1 MRTTSLKSIYLTE
14 KELKQAISNW
24 IKIEHKDTVLAIH
37 LEENV
42 CDMSWSQDGK
52 EFIISPDGEVV
63 DRVRDNE
70 KTRNKIMTIDDTSEQ
85 NNDRYVTK
93 VQEAPNGEL
102 FVELPQKLIDQLG
115 WEVGDD
121 VEWDEVE
128 ICEDWGEHKGITL
141 SNKSKLFRDADEAR
155 KKAVSIDM
163 E

>member
-24 IKIEHKDTVLAIH
+24 IKIEHKDTELAIH

-70 KTRNKIMTIDDTSEQ
+70 KIRNKIMTKDDTSEQ

-141 SNKSKLFRDADEAR
+141 SNKSKLFRDADKEE
-155 KKAVSIDM
+155 D
-163 E
+163 EG

>member
-1 MRTTSLKSIYLTE
+1 MKTTSLKSIYLTE

-24 IKIEHKDTVLAIH
+24 IKIEHKDTELAIH

-70 KTRNKIMTIDDTSEQ
+70 KDKERIMTKDDTSEQ

-93 VQEAPNGEL
+93 VQEAPSGEL
-102 FVELPQKLIDQLG
+102 FVELPQKPIDQFG
-115 WEVGDD
+115 WECG
-121 VEWDEVE
+121 DEVKWEESE
-128 ICEDWGEHKGITL
+128 ICEDWGEHKGFAL
-141 SNKSKLFRDADEAR
+141 SNKSKLFRDGLE
-155 KKAVSIDM
+155 
-163 E
+163 

>member
-24 IKIEHKDTVLAIH
+24 IKIEHKDTELAAH

-70 KTRNKIMTIDDTSEQ
+70 KDKEQIMTKDDTSEQ

>member
-14 KELKQAISNW
+14 KELKQALANW
-24 IKIEHKDTVLAIH
+24 IELEHKDTELAVH
-37 LEENV
+37 LEENA
-42 CDMSWSQDGK
+42 CEMAWSQDGK
-52 EFIISPDGEVV
+52 EFIIGIDGEVM
-63 DRVRDNE
+63 D
-70 KTRNKIMTIDDTSEQ
+70 KTMTKDDVSEQ
-85 NNDRYVTK
+85 NNDHYVTK

-121 VEWDEVE
+121 VEWNEVD